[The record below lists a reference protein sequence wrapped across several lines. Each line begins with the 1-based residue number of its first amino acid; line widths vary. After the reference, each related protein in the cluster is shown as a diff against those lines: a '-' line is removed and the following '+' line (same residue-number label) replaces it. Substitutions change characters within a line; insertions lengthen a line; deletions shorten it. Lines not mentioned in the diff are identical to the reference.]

1 MIESSPHFSLIYTDL
16 VNLDQLV
23 ANTRRNSNWNSAL
36 NSEITIYIYTYILLA
51 DTQAKPSLVYT
62 RHYAPRSTLE
72 PRHPRK
78 RAEAKEVCLRSLYVT
93 ASNSAFG
100 TRGLEASLVPSV
112 YICTGSRGFCVSVSE
127 VTYAAATWQ
136 CGRSRPIDASRAT
149 RAACKLAFH
158 GAQISRAGI

>member
-1 MIESSPHFSLIYTDL
+1 MINSSQIPNEIRIGT
-16 VNLDQLV
+16 
-23 ANTRRNSNWNSAL
+23 AWERWTRKSGY
-36 NSEITIYIYTYILLA
+36 IYIYYWPIRTRNRLL
-51 DTQAKPSLVYT
+51 YT

-78 RAEAKEVCLRSLYVT
+78 RAEAKEVCRSLYVT

-136 CGRSRPIDASRAT
+136 CGRSRPIDASRAP
-149 RAACKLAFH
+149 AAWKLAFH

>member
-1 MIESSPHFSLIYTDL
+1 MIKSSPIFPSLIYTDL
-16 VNLDQLV
+16 INEQI
-23 ANTRRNSNWNSAL
+23 RRKYPTKFELEQHESAEL
-36 NSEITIYIYTYILLA
+36 GNQDTYIYYWPIRTRNRLL
-51 DTQAKPSLVYT
+51 YT

-78 RAEAKEVCLRSLYVT
+78 RAEAKEVCRSLYVT

-136 CGRSRPIDASRAT
+136 CGRSRPIDASRAP
-149 RAACKLAFH
+149 AAWKLAFH